1 MKNISLS
8 DLNAFLS
15 VAQQR
20 SFQRAASELGVSR
33 STLSHAMRALE
44 TRLGVRLLH
53 RTTRSVSLTAEGSRL
68 QQRLIP
74 LLHDLDEVLDTTRL
88 GEEQLRGTL
97 RINSNEGGARWL
109 LKHVVPAFLQTNPH
123 VQLELITEGRLVDI
137 IAQGFDAGVRLAEA
151 VPRDMIAV
159 PFGGSIRFVAI
170 AAPDYLRHAGL
181 PLLPTD
187 LHQHRCICQR
197 LPGGARYRWEF
208 MDNGKPLNVDVP
220 GNLCLDNSALM
231 VEAAVMGLGVAFVPE
246 PFARSAIASGQAE
259 IVLGSWTPPID
270 GLCLYY
276 SGHRQI
282 PATLKAFIAA
292 IQQANQR
299 KEGSAPISPSP

>member
-1 MKNISLS
+1 MKNVSLN
-8 DLNAFLS
+8 DLHAFLS
-15 VAQQR
+15 VAQHG
-20 SFQRAASELGVSR
+20 SFQRAASELGLSR
-33 STLSHAMRALE
+33 STLSHAMRSLE
-44 TRLGVRLLH
+44 SRLGVRLLH
-53 RTTRSVSLTAEGSRL
+53 RTTRSVSLTTEGAQL

-74 LLHDLDEVLDTTRL
+74 LLHDLDDLLDTTRL
-88 GEEQLRGTL
+88 GADQLRGSL

-109 LKHVVPAFLQTNPH
+109 LKHVVPHFLHANPH
-123 VQLELITEGRLVDI
+123 VQLDLLTEGRLVDI

-159 PFGGSIRFVAI
+159 PFGGRIRFIAI
-170 AAPDYLRHAGL
+170 ASPAYLRREGVPQVPA
-181 PLLPTD
+181 D

-208 MDNGKPLNVDVP
+208 IANGKPLNVDVP

-231 VEAAVMGLGVAFVPE
+231 VEAAVMGLGIAFVPE
-246 PFARSAIASGQAE
+246 PFARNAIDAGQAE
-259 IVLGSWTPPID
+259 IVLEPWTPPIE

-292 IQQANQR
+292 IQDVNLR
-299 KEGSAPISPSP
+299 GDILR